1 MRFVWRRIPNLIEE
15 KKSSAFLMAAV
26 KPMPKTTKMVNGKS
40 NSNQS
45 TKSNS
50 NKSKPT
56 PEANLFQPMSLEE
69 IQPEL
74 VAYGPNGDMLT
85 ISHDVSSKKA
95 FQMLKEANLL
105 EFPRIVF
112 MVHGFWGSSK
122 SKWIHDLKQK
132 FLEESDQTFVI
143 VGWGKGA
150 ELPAFKYP
158 QAVANVEPVARWFSN
173 HVLELKRKNITK
185 NISKGKIWGIGEGI
199 GAHIVGLAGRW
210 SQHAFDRITGLDPAG
225 PGFELV
231 NEDLMLRS
239 DDSPFVDVCHTDSHH
254 EYRSPELYSL
264 INKYGTL
271 KPCGTLDI
279 YVNFGYNQP
288 NAPDFTNAGSHL
300 RAIELFAWS
309 IENPG
314 ELRTQF
320 QLRETPAIDK
330 PVEKTKRVVVPAE
343 LGYYA
348 DPKATGNYYLE
359 TNSEEPWKEGF

>member
-1 MRFVWRRIPNLIEE
+1 M
-15 KKSSAFLMAAV
+15 
-26 KPMPKTTKMVNGKS
+26 
-40 NSNQS
+40 
-45 TKSNS
+45 
-50 NKSKPT
+50 
-56 PEANLFQPMSLEE
+56 
-69 IQPEL
+69 
-74 VAYGPNGDMLT
+74 
-85 ISHDVSSKKA
+85 
-95 FQMLKEANLL
+95 
-105 EFPRIVF
+105 
-112 MVHGFWGSSK
+112 
-122 SKWIHDLKQK
+122 
-132 FLEESDQTFVI
+132 
-143 VGWGKGA
+143 
-150 ELPAFKYP
+150 
-158 QAVANVEPVARWFSN
+158 
-173 HVLELKRKNITK
+173 
-185 NISKGKIWGIGEGI
+185 
-199 GAHIVGLAGRW
+199 
-210 SQHAFDRITGLDPAG
+210 DPAG